1 MDQNQFLSRIAN
13 DKGFRNRIRTDAKS
27 ALAEIGTDTGDVQVK
42 VVEDTATV
50 LHIAMPN
57 NPNALL
63 DDSTLEDVAGGGWN
77 PFKKKSWRKKA
88 SSFGSVGSTASSA
101 DLADVH

>member
-27 ALAEIGTDTGDVQVK
+27 ALAEIGTDTGDVQIK

-50 LHIAMPN
+50 RHIAMPN

-77 PFKKKSWRKKA
+77 PFKKLKKKGA
-88 SSFGSVGSTASSA
+88 SSFGSVGSSASSA
-101 DLADVH
+101 DVADVH